1 MYTGFGSLFNKS
13 DECIR
18 DSVHFYIQNA
28 SEGYETVW
36 YDTVWYGTT
45 VRYDTVRYIRYGYG
59 MCTVR
64 VRYACGTC
72 TVRVRYGYVY
82 GTCT

>member
-1 MYTGFGSLFNKS
+1 MYARFVSLFNKS
-13 DECIR
+13 DKGIR
-18 DSVHFYIQNA
+18 DSAHFYIQNA
-28 SEGYETVW
+28 AEGYETIW
-36 YDTVWYGTT
+36 YDTVWYGT
-45 VRYDTVRYIRYGYG
+45 VRYDKVRYIRYGYG

-72 TVRVRYGYVY
+72 TVRVRFGYVY

>member
-1 MYTGFGSLFNKS
+1 MRFASLFNKS
-13 DECIR
+13 DEHIM
-18 DSVHFYIQNA
+18 DSANFYIQNA

-36 YDTVWYGTT
+36 YDTVWYGT
-45 VRYDTVRYIRYGYG
+45 VRYDKVRYIRYGYG